1 MIKNL
6 SITNCATIKKVQI
19 EFKHGLNIITGETGA
34 GKSLIVDAISSVLGS
49 KSDRRTLKPDK
60 GLTVLEITLKNNKE
74 TLLKRE
80 IPPHG
85 RSKNFINNELSNLS
99 NLIDYSKTDILL
111 FGQQSISDL
120 LMPDNYHKYL
130 DSFSGCEEHRIKI
143 SDLLKTI
150 IKTQR
155 ELSKLQNEKE
165 NQKEAF
171 RLAHYEL
178 DEIQSVNPTSEEWTV
193 LNDKIRLLENIE
205 RINKLSSESKEILEG
220 DNYSLEILIKELT
233 HRFTELG
240 EIGKNFSQLNE
251 MLSQIEIIKDEVLFS
266 LNKNSDLEYDD
277 QLLTSM
283 RDRKEVLRNLFKKF
297 GGSVDL
303 TLEYKENLLKKL
315 TNFKNY
321 DDRINIALEKLKALE
336 EKILSQADELHKI
349 RIKKSKDLENK
360 IQKMLIRLGFK
371 GAFFQ
376 IEIKMKIQG
385 DVIISGRNID
395 QTGYDDILFLFTA
408 NMDLK
413 PELLCNVVSGGEL
426 SRLALALQST
436 ILKEN
441 LLPTVVFDEID
452 TGISGKVA
460 QAVGQ
465 YLHDLASDHQVI
477 VITHLPQ
484 IASYADHYI
493 KIDKIE
499 RDGSVS
505 TQSAYANTKEKRI
518 NAIAELASGKEVTE
532 ETIKYVKSLIN
543 YKIKAEK

>member
-49 KSDRRTLKPDK
+49 RSDRRSLKPDK
-60 GLTVLEITLKNNKE
+60 GLTILEITLKNNKE
-74 TLLKRE
+74 ILLKRE
-80 IPPHG
+80 IPVHG
-85 RSKNFINNELSNLS
+85 RSKNFINNEISNLSNLS
-99 NLIDYSKTDILL
+99 NYSKTDILL

-150 IKTQR
+150 VKTQR
-155 ELSKLQNEKE
+155 ELTNLQNEKE
-165 NQKEAF
+165 NQEEALK
-171 RLAHYEL
+171 LAHYEL
-178 DEIQSVNPTSEEWTV
+178 DEIQSVNPTSEEWTT

-233 HRFTELG
+233 QRFNELG
-240 EIGKNFSQLNE
+240 EIGEKFSQLNE
-251 MLSQIEIIKDEVLFS
+251 MLSQIEIIKDEVLFL
-266 LNKNSDLEYDD
+266 LNKISDLEYDD

-283 RDRKEVLRNLFKKF
+283 RDRKEVLRKLFKKF
-297 GGSVDL
+297 GNSIDL

-321 DDRINIALEKLKALE
+321 DDRINTALEKLKSLE
-336 EKILSQADELHKI
+336 DKILSQADELHI
-349 RIKKSKDLENK
+349 TRIKKSKNLENN
-360 IQKMLIRLGFK
+360 IQKMLTRLGFK

-376 IEIKMKIQG
+376 IEIKMKNQG
-385 DVIISGRNID
+385 EVIISGRNID
-395 QTGYDDILFLFTA
+395 QTGYDDVLFLFTA

-465 YLHDLASDHQVI
+465 YLHDLASVHQVI

-484 IASYADHYI
+484 IASYADHYV

-499 RDGSVS
+499 RDGSIS
-505 TQSAYANTKEKRI
+505 TQSSYANTKEKRI

-532 ETIKYVKSLIN
+532 ETIKYVKSLMN
-543 YKIKAEK
+543 YKNKAEK